1 MASIIFAKIV
11 KFVILVF
18 QYQMHWDF
26 SYALPQMCLYVEPVS
41 RSEDH
46 VQSQIKVVSV
56 IYLFIPVSLSV
67 PEMEGIYATGEH
79 PFLVSRCGL
88 VVRR

>member
-1 MASIIFAKIV
+1 
-11 KFVILVF
+11 
-18 QYQMHWDF
+18 
-26 SYALPQMCLYVEPVS
+26 MCVCVSLYVEPVL
-41 RSEDH
+41 RSKDY
-46 VQSQIKVVSV
+46 VRSQIKVSSV
-56 IYLFIPVSLSV
+56 ICLYKPVSPSV